1 MSKHNFAL
9 RLDDEMR
16 EWLEEE
22 AQAQDRTV
30 TNLIGYILTLY
41 RRNQNGMEPSGTSF
55 RELSSSE

>member
-9 RLDDEMR
+9 RLDDEMHN
-16 EWLEEE
+16 WLKKE

-30 TNLIGYILTLY
+30 SNLIGYILTLY
-41 RRNQNGMEPSGTSF
+41 KRDQNGIEPSETSF